1 MPKPAWDDLDAFLR
15 DDEFATVATV
25 RLQDGGTRTVR
36 GIFDD
41 PYLNAQLGE
50 YEIDTTRPRL
60 LCKEADVIG
69 VKRGDLVDIDGRV
82 YDVMTGAQP
91 DGTGMALLEMAAQ
104 GR

>member
-1 MPKPAWDDLDAFLR
+1 MPTHSWDDLNSFLSV
-15 DDEFATVATV
+15 DEFAVTATV
-25 RLQDGGTRTVR
+25 RLQEGGTRVVR

-60 LCKEADVIG
+60 MCKESDVIG
-69 VKRGDLVDIDGRV
+69 VTRGDLVDIDGRV
-82 YDVMTGAQP
+82 YDVLTSAQP

-104 GR
+104 QR